1 MEQLGGRIRKLRESR
16 NMTQTELSEILG
28 MKTYTTVSK
37 WEKNEN
43 FPKGKD
49 LKKLAEIF
57 NVTSDYLLGLSDTE
71 LGKITTQNKHHEILT
86 LCNQLN
92 EEKLKQLILSH
103 YSSVK
108 SFAEENGMPYS
119 TVRSI
124 LERGI
129 MNANVEN
136 AIKICSALGIRPEI
150 FSYFLETSKGEPEIL
165 TIYNQ
170 LEEPKQEKV
179 LDYAKE
185 QLEEQNSSKIVS
197 IFDKPQD
204 DEDYITDY
212 VEGLVAAGH
221 GTFQEDNLHMEVRLR
236 AEDVPEDYDTIAK
249 VAGDSMEP
257 LIEDNDLLFIKV
269 TSQVDINSIGIFQV
283 NDKNFVK
290 KLKRDYDG
298 SWYLQSLNSGYEEI
312 HLTENDDIRTIGVVV
327 DIYREG

>member
-1 MEQLGGRIRKLRESR
+1 M
-16 NMTQTELSEILG
+16 
-28 MKTYTTVSK
+28 
-37 WEKNEN
+37 NE
-43 FPKGKD
+43 D
-49 LKKLAEIF
+49 
-57 NVTSDYLLGLSDTE
+57 
-71 LGKITTQNKHHEILT
+71 
-86 LCNQLN
+86 
-92 EEKLKQLILSH
+92 KLKQLILSR

-150 FSYFLETSKGEPEIL
+150 FSPLLATQNECPEIL

-170 LEEPKQEKV
+170 LEDPNKEKV
-179 LDYAKE
+179 LDYATV
-185 QLEEQNSSKIVS
+185 LLNEQNNMKTSTVLEKY
-197 IFDKPQD
+197 KD
-204 DEDYITDY
+204 DDYIIDY
-212 VEGLVAAGH
+212 VEGLVAAGN
-221 GTFQEDNLHMEVRLR
+221 GTFQEDNLHMEVKLR
-236 AEDVPEDYDTIAK
+236 AEDVPENYDTIAK

-269 TSQVDINSIGIFQV
+269 SSQVDINSIGIFQV
-283 NDKNFVK
+283 NGKNFVK

-312 HLTENDDIRTIGVVV
+312 YLSEEDDIRTLGEVV
-327 DIYREG
+327 DIYKV

>member
-71 LGKITTQNKHHEILT
+71 LGKITTQNKH
-86 LCNQLN
+86 
-92 EEKLKQLILSH
+92 
-103 YSSVK
+103 
-108 SFAEENGMPYS
+108 
-119 TVRSI
+119 
-124 LERGI
+124 
-129 MNANVEN
+129 
-136 AIKICSALGIRPEI
+136 
-150 FSYFLETSKGEPEIL
+150 PEIL

-185 QLEEQNSSKIVS
+185 QLEEQNSSKIIS
-197 IFDKPQD
+197 IFHKTKN
-204 DEDYITDY
+204 DEDYIIDY

-257 LIEDNDLLFIKV
+257 MIEDNDLLFIRG
-269 TSQVDINSIGIFQV
+269 TNQVDINDIGIFQI
-283 NDKNFVK
+283 NGKNFVK
-290 KLKRDYDG
+290 KLKRDYNG
-298 SWYLQSLNSGYEEI
+298 GWYLQSLNNSYEEI
-312 HLTENDDIRTIGVVV
+312 HLTENDDIRTIGEVVSV
-327 DIYREG
+327 YREK

>member
-1 MEQLGGRIRKLRESR
+1 MEQLGDRIRKLRESR

-57 NVTSDYLLGLSDTE
+57 NVTSDYLLGLSDTK
-71 LGKITTQNKHHEILT
+71 LGKITTQNEH
-86 LCNQLN
+86 
-92 EEKLKQLILSH
+92 
-103 YSSVK
+103 
-108 SFAEENGMPYS
+108 
-119 TVRSI
+119 
-124 LERGI
+124 
-129 MNANVEN
+129 
-136 AIKICSALGIRPEI
+136 
-150 FSYFLETSKGEPEIL
+150 PEIL

-197 IFDKPQD
+197 IFDKSQD
-204 DEDYITDY
+204 GEDYITDY

-249 VAGDSMEP
+249 VAGNSMEP
-257 LIEDNDLLFIKV
+257 MIEDNDLLFIKV

-283 NDKNFVK
+283 NGKNFVK

-312 HLTENDDIRTIGVVV
+312 HLTENDDIRTIGEVV
-327 DIYREG
+327 DIYKV

>member
-71 LGKITTQNKHHEILT
+71 LGKITTQN
-86 LCNQLN
+86 
-92 EEKLKQLILSH
+92 SH
-103 YSSVK
+103 
-108 SFAEENGMPYS
+108 
-119 TVRSI
+119 
-124 LERGI
+124 
-129 MNANVEN
+129 
-136 AIKICSALGIRPEI
+136 
-150 FSYFLETSKGEPEIL
+150 PEIL

-179 LDYAKE
+179 LSYAKD
-185 QLEEQNSSKIVS
+185 QLEEQESSNIIS
-197 IFDKPQD
+197 IFDKSQD
-204 DEDYITDY
+204 GEDYITDY

-236 AEDVPEDYDTIAK
+236 AEDVPEDYGTIAK

-257 LIEDNDLLFIKV
+257 MIEDNDLLFIKV
-269 TSQVDINSIGIFQV
+269 TNQVDINDIGIFQI
-283 NDKNFVK
+283 NGKNFVK
-290 KLKRDYDG
+290 KLKRDYNG
-298 SWYLQSLNSGYEEI
+298 GWYLQSLNNSYEEI
-312 HLTENDDIRTIGVVV
+312 HLTEEDDIRTIGKVVSV
-327 DIYREG
+327 YREK

>member
-1 MEQLGGRIRKLRESR
+1 MEQLGDRIRKLRESR

-57 NVTSDYLLGLSDTE
+57 NVTSDYLLGLSDNK
-71 LGKITTQNKHHEILT
+71 LGKITTQNEHL
-86 LCNQLN
+86 
-92 EEKLKQLILSH
+92 
-103 YSSVK
+103 
-108 SFAEENGMPYS
+108 
-119 TVRSI
+119 
-124 LERGI
+124 
-129 MNANVEN
+129 
-136 AIKICSALGIRPEI
+136 
-150 FSYFLETSKGEPEIL
+150 EIL

-185 QLEEQNSSKIVS
+185 QLEEQNSSKIIS
-197 IFDKPQD
+197 IFDKTKN

-221 GTFQEDNLHMEVRLR
+221 GTFQEDNLHMEVKLR

-257 LIEDNDLLFIKV
+257 MIEDNDLLFIKV
-269 TSQVDINSIGIFQV
+269 KNQVDINDIGIFQI
-283 NDKNFVK
+283 NGKNFVK
-290 KLKRDYDG
+290 KLKRDYNG
-298 SWYLQSLNSGYEEI
+298 GWYLQSLNNSYEEI
-312 HLTENDDIRTIGVVV
+312 HLTEEDDIRTIGEVVSV
-327 DIYREG
+327 YREK

>member
-1 MEQLGGRIRKLRESR
+1 MEQLGDRVRKLREGR

-57 NVTSDYLLGLSDTE
+57 NVTSDYLLGLADSK
-71 LGKITTQNKHHEILT
+71 LGKITAQSEKNEI
-86 LCNQLN
+86 
-92 EEKLKQLILSH
+92 I
-103 YSSVK
+103 
-108 SFAEENGMPYS
+108 
-119 TVRSI
+119 SI
-124 LERGI
+124 
-129 MNANVEN
+129 
-136 AIKICSALGIRPEI
+136 
-150 FSYFLETSKGEPEIL
+150 YD
-165 TIYNQ
+165 Q
-170 LEEPKQEKV
+170 LENPRQEKV
-179 LDYAKE
+179 LDFAKE
-185 QLEEQNSSKIVS
+185 QLEEQENSKVTS

-236 AEDVPEDYDTIAK
+236 ANDVPDEYDTIAK
-249 VAGDSMEP
+249 VAGNSMEP

-269 TSQVDINSIGIFQV
+269 TSQVDINDIGIFQI
-283 NDKNFVK
+283 NGKNFVK

-298 SWYLQSLNSGYEEI
+298 SWYLQSLNNSYEEI
-312 HLTENDDIRTIGVVV
+312 HLTENDDIRTIGEVVS
-327 DIYREG
+327 IYRD

>member
-71 LGKITTQNKHHEILT
+71 LGKITTQNEHHEILT

-92 EEKLKQLILSH
+92 EDKLKQLILSR
-103 YSSVK
+103 YSSIK

-136 AIKICSALGIRPEI
+136 AIKICSVLGIRPEI
-150 FSYFLETSKGEPEIL
+150 FSPLLGTPDSHPEIL

-197 IFDKPQD
+197 IFDKSQ

-257 LIEDNDLLFIKV
+257 MIEDNDLLFIRVKN
-269 TSQVDINSIGIFQV
+269 QVDINDIGIFQI
-283 NDKNFVK
+283 NGKNFVK
-290 KLKRDYDG
+290 KLKRDYNG
-298 SWYLQSLNSGYEEI
+298 GWYLQSLNNSYEEI
-312 HLTENDDIRTIGVVV
+312 HLTEEDDIRTIGEVVSV
-327 DIYREG
+327 YREK